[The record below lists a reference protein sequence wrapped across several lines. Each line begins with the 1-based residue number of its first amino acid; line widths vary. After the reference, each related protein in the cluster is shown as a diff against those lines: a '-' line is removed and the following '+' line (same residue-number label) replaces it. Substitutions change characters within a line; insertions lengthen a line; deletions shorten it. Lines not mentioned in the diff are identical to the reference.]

1 MNIIVAF
8 AKSTDAQNFKSIL
21 SRGGYDNVQ
30 AYTSGVQALSA
41 MQDLGSG
48 VIVCGY
54 RLSDMLYSELLED
67 LPGYFK
73 MLLVSSTANAPV
85 DISNENLVYLATPLK
100 KDDLYSTLD
109 MMLEGVTL
117 SRKKAKEKRLHRSEA
132 DKKIIE
138 SAKALL
144 MERHH
149 MTEPEAHKYL
159 QKCAMDSGTSLLE
172 TAEKVIS
179 ISHI

>member
-1 MNIIVAF
+1 MEEKKLTKKDMFLLV
-8 AKSTDAQNFKSIL
+8 KDVL
-21 SRGGYDNVQ
+21 EE
-30 AYTSGVQALSA
+30 
-41 MQDLGSG
+41 
-48 VIVCGY
+48 
-54 RLSDMLYSELLED
+54 SDVEDKED
-67 LPGYFK
+67 LIAF
-73 MLLVSSTANAPV
+73 V
-85 DISNENLVYLATPLK
+85 DNQVAMIEK
-100 KDDLYSTLD
+100 KA
-109 MMLEGVTL
+109 E
-117 SRKKAKEKRLHRSEA
+117 KAKEKRLHRSEA

-172 TAEKVIS
+172 TAEMVIS